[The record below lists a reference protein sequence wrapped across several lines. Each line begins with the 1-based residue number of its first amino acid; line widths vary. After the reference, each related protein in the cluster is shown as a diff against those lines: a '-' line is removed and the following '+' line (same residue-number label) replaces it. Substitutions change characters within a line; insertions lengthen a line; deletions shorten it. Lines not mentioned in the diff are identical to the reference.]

1 MQQWY
6 YTKNGE
12 RQGPVSLVNLQGL
25 AHRGGLDA
33 QKDMVWTDGMPDW
46 KLISHMDDLFG
57 ANLATSE
64 DSFNPYAAPSTAPD
78 NLLAQS
84 PAGSLSEVA
93 PGSVNLDA
101 MAIANRAFTL
111 TKRHF
116 GALMGIGI
124 TYLVIVIGVEFGL
137 SAIEGALGWSTI
149 GVFPGGFGA
158 DLPGATTQ
166 HSVAGFVASSLFSM
180 FIGLGLA
187 RCCLSIAS
195 GDGATI
201 GTLFSQGPKLIN
213 AFLASLLFGFMVMA
227 GLLLLIVP
235 GIILILRYSFFQEA
249 IVDRNLGV
257 IDAFKYSAQ
266 LTQNNRL
273 NLFGLGV
280 LSLLIVLAGVLA
292 LFVGLIF
299 AIPLVSLIT
308 PVAYRFLQYGQRALT
323 DQPGTEVESLR
334 GQCPIT

>member
-25 AHRGGLDA
+25 AYRGGLDA

-46 KLISHMDDLFG
+46 KLICHMDDFLG
-57 ANLATSE
+57 ENWVSTE
-64 DSFNPYAAPSTAPD
+64 DSFNPYAAPGTSPD

-84 PAGSLSEVA
+84 PMGSLDEVA

-101 MAIANRAFTL
+101 MAIAKRAFTL

-116 GALMGIGI
+116 GLLMGIGI
-124 TYLVIVIGVEFGL
+124 TYLVVVVGVEIGL
-137 SAIEGALGWSTI
+137 SAVEEALGWNTF
-149 GVFPGGFGA
+149 GAFAGGFGA

-166 HSVAGFVASSLFSM
+166 HSMAGFVVSTVFSM

-187 RCCLSIAS
+187 RCCLSIVS
-195 GDGATI
+195 GDEATI
-201 GTLFSQGPKLIN
+201 ATLFSQGPKLIN
-213 AFLASLLFGFMVMA
+213 ALLASLLFGLMIMA

-235 GIILILRYSFFQEA
+235 GVILMLRYSFFQEA

-257 IDAFKYSAQ
+257 IDAFKYSAR

-280 LSLLIVLAGVLA
+280 LSILIVLAGVITF
-292 LFVGLIF
+292 FVGLIF

-308 PVAYRFLQYGQRALT
+308 PLAYRFLQYGERALT
-323 DQPGTEVESLR
+323 DQPRTEVESLR

>member
-6 YTKNGE
+6 YTSNGE
-12 RQGPVSLVNLQGL
+12 RQGPVSLGNLQGI
-25 AHRGGLDA
+25 ARRGGLDA

-46 KLISHMDDLFG
+46 KLICQMDDLFG
-57 ANLATSE
+57 ENLASAAE
-64 DSFNPYAAPSTAPD
+64 SFNPYAAPGTSPD

-84 PAGSLSEVA
+84 PASSLDEVA

-101 MAIANRAFTL
+101 MAVAKRALTL

-116 GALMGIGI
+116 AVLMGIGI
-124 TYLVIVIGVEFGL
+124 LYLVIVAGVELGL
-137 SAIEGALGWSTI
+137 STIESALGWSSSAA
-149 GVFPGGFGA
+149 FPGGFGA
-158 DLPGATTQ
+158 DFSGAAKQ
-166 HSVAGFVASSLFSM
+166 HSVPGFLISTLFSTYL
-180 FIGLGLA
+180 GLGLV

-201 GTLFSQGPKLIN
+201 ATLFSQGPKLIK
-213 AFLASLLFGFMVMA
+213 ALLASLLFGLMVMA

-235 GIILILRYSFFQEA
+235 GIVLMLRFAFYQEA

-273 NLFGLGV
+273 NLFRLGL
-280 LSLLIVLAGVLA
+280 LSILIVLAGVLA

-299 AIPLVSLIT
+299 AIPMVSLIT
-308 PVAYRFLQYGQRALT
+308 PLAYRFLQYGERALT
-323 DQPGTEVESLR
+323 DQPGSEVESLR
-334 GQCPIT
+334 GQCPII

>member
-25 AHRGGLDA
+25 AYRGGLDA

-46 KLISHMDDLFG
+46 KLICHMDDLFG
-57 ANLATSE
+57 SNVATSVE
-64 DSFNPYAAPSTAPD
+64 NVNPYAAPGTSPD

-84 PAGSLSEVA
+84 PAGSLDEVT

-101 MAIANRAFTL
+101 AAIAKRAFTL

-116 GALMGIGI
+116 GLLMGIGI
-124 TYLVIVIGVEFGL
+124 TYLVIVVGVEIGL
-137 SAIEGALGWSTI
+137 SAVEGALGWSTF
-149 GVFPGGFGA
+149 GSFAGGFGA

-166 HSVAGFVASSLFSM
+166 HSMAGFVVSTVFSM

-187 RCCLSIAS
+187 RCCLSIVS
-195 GDGATI
+195 GDEATI
-201 GTLFSQGPKLIN
+201 ATLFSQGPKLIN
-213 AFLASLLFGFMVMA
+213 ALLASLLFGLMIMA

-235 GIILILRYSFFQEA
+235 GVILMLRYSFFQEA

-257 IDAFKYSAQ
+257 IDAFKYSAR

-273 NLFGLGV
+273 NLLGLGA
-280 LSLLIVLAGVLA
+280 LSILIVLAGVLTF
-292 LFVGLIF
+292 FVGLIF

-308 PVAYRFLQYGQRALT
+308 PLAYRFLQYGERALT
-323 DQPGTEVESLR
+323 DQPRTEVESLR

>member
-25 AHRGGLDA
+25 AYRGWLDA

-46 KLISHMDDLFG
+46 KLISQMGDLFG
-57 ANLATSE
+57 ENLATSAE
-64 DSFNPYAAPSTAPD
+64 NFNPYAAPGTSPD
-78 NLLAQS
+78 NLLAQA
-84 PAGSLSEVA
+84 PASSLGEIA
-93 PGSVNLDA
+93 LGSVNLDA
-101 MAIANRAFTL
+101 MAIAKRALTL

-116 GALMGIGI
+116 GLLIGIGI
-124 TYLVIVIGVEFGL
+124 TYLAVVVGVELGL
-137 SAIEGALGWSTI
+137 SAIEEALGWNTFGI
-149 GVFPGGFGA
+149 FPGGFGA
-158 DLPGATTQ
+158 ELPEATTQ
-166 HSVAGFVASSLFSM
+166 HSMAGFLASTVFSM

-187 RCCLSIAS
+187 RCCLSLVS
-195 GDGATI
+195 GDEATI
-201 GTLFSQGPKLIN
+201 ATLFSQGPKLIN
-213 AFLASLLFGFMVMA
+213 ALLASLLFGLMIMA

-235 GIILILRYSFFQEA
+235 GIILMLRYSFYQEA

-257 IDAFKYSAQ
+257 MDAFKYSAR

-280 LSLLIVLAGVLA
+280 ISMLIVLAGVLA
-292 LFVGLIF
+292 FFVGLIF
-299 AIPLVSLIT
+299 AIPWISLIT
-308 PVAYRFLQYGQRALT
+308 PLAYRFLQYGERALT
-323 DQPGTEVESLR
+323 DLPHSEIESLR

>member
-25 AHRGGLDA
+25 AYRGELDV

-46 KLISHMDDLFG
+46 KLINHMDDLFG
-57 ANLATSE
+57 SNVATSVE
-64 DSFNPYAAPSTAPD
+64 NVNPYAAPGTSPN

-84 PAGSLSEVA
+84 PAGSLDEVA
-93 PGSVNLDA
+93 PGSVKLDA
-101 MAIANRAFTL
+101 VAIAKRAFTL

-116 GALMGIGI
+116 GLLMGIGI
-124 TYLVIVIGVEFGL
+124 TYLVVVVGVELGL
-137 SAIEGALGWSTI
+137 SAIEGALGWNTF
-149 GVFPGGFGA
+149 GTFPGGFGA
-158 DLPGATTQ
+158 KLPEATTQ
-166 HSVAGFVASSLFSM
+166 HSIAGFLASTVFSM

-187 RCCLSIAS
+187 RCCLSLVS
-195 GDGATI
+195 GDEATI
-201 GTLFSQGPKLIN
+201 ATLFSQGPKLIN
-213 AFLASLLFGFMVMA
+213 ALLASLLFGLMIMA

-235 GIILILRYSFFQEA
+235 GIILMLRYSFYQEA

-257 IDAFKYSAQ
+257 MDAFKYSAR

-280 LSLLIVLAGVLA
+280 ISMLIVLAGVLA
-292 LFVGLIF
+292 FFVGLIF
-299 AIPLVSLIT
+299 AIPWISLIT
-308 PVAYRFLQYGQRALT
+308 PLAYRFLQYGEKALT
-323 DQPGTEVESLR
+323 DQPRSEIESLR